1 MCVKRVN
8 IQNFGPLKSLDF
20 TCSNGINLIIGNNSS
35 GKTWFLK
42 SIYTVLK
49 TIEEQG
55 RGNNPKSIE
64 DIFSER
70 LYWTFQNQR
79 LGDLVTKGS
88 SEKASV
94 DIIFSDDNFKT
105 EFSSSAE
112 KIAQITHTTKTR
124 SANSVFIPA
133 KEVLSLF
140 QVIKKSRDID
150 KSFGFDDTYLDLARA
165 LDISPK
171 QDINKEF
178 SEPMKSLE
186 AIINGKLVFENGS
199 WIYKQGNNKFSIY
212 SMAEGIKKLSIFN
225 RLLENGYIS
234 SESIIFIDEPESAL
248 HPQALIQFLDIIDS
262 LRKIGIQFF
271 IATHSYFVIKK
282 LVLIAKKHKEHIP
295 LLSFENGR
303 NRIEDLFEGLPADI
317 DIIRQSIELYEEE
330 TELAFK
336 SL

>member
-1 MCVKRVN
+1 MCVKKVS
-8 IQNFGPLKSLDF
+8 ISNFGPIKTLDF
-20 TCSNGINLIIGNNSS
+20 NCSNGINLIIGSNST
-35 GKTWFLK
+35 GKTWLLK

-64 DIFSER
+64 DIFCER
-70 LYWTFQNQR
+70 LYWTYQNQKI
-79 LGDLVTKGS
+79 GDLVTKGS

-94 DIIFSDDNFKT
+94 DISFSEDSFKM

-112 KIAQITHTTKTR
+112 KKAQITHKTKKR

-140 QVIKKSRDID
+140 QVVKKSRDID

-165 LDISPK
+165 LDVSPK
-171 QDINKEF
+171 QDINKDF
-178 SEPMKSLE
+178 SEQMNNLE
-186 AIINGKLVFENGS
+186 AVIKGKLIFENGS
-199 WIYKQGNNKFSIY
+199 WIFKQGKNKFSIY

-234 SESIIFIDEPESAL
+234 PESIIFIDEPEAAL
-248 HPQALIQFLDIIDS
+248 HPQALIQFFDIIES
-262 LRKIGIQFF
+262 LRKAGIQFF

-282 LVLIAKKHKEHIP
+282 LVLLAKKNKEHIP
-295 LLSFENGR
+295 LLAFENDKYR
-303 NRIEDLFEGLPADI
+303 TEDLLEGLPANI
-317 DIIRQSIELYEEE
+317 DIIKQSIDLYEEE

-336 SL
+336 GL

>member
-234 SESIIFIDEPESAL
+234 SESIIFIDEPDSAL

-295 LLSFENGR
+295 LLSFVNGR

>member
-20 TCSNGINLIIGNNSS
+20 TCSNGINLIIGSNST
-35 GKTWFLK
+35 GKTWLLK

-70 LYWTFQNQR
+70 LYWTYQNQK
-79 LGDLVTKGS
+79 LGDLVTKGTS
-88 SEKASV
+88 GKASV
-94 DIIFSDDNFKT
+94 EVVFSDGNFKT

-112 KIAQITHTTKTR
+112 KRAQVNNTTKTR

-165 LDISPK
+165 LDISPQ
-171 QDINKEF
+171 QDINKSF
-178 SEPMKSLE
+178 AVPMQNLE
-186 AIINGKLVFENGS
+186 SIIDGKLVFENGS

-212 SMAEGIKKLSIFN
+212 SMAEGVKKLSIIN

-248 HPQALIQFLDIIDS
+248 HPQALIQFLDIIAS
-262 LRKIGIQFF
+262 LQKTGIQFF

-282 LVLIAKKHKEHIP
+282 LVLIARQNQEHIS
-295 LLSFENGR
+295 LLSFEGEEHK
-303 NRIEDLFEGLPADI
+303 IEDLIEGLPADI
-317 DIIRQSIELYEEE
+317 NIIKQSIDLYKEE

-336 SL
+336 GL